1 MSVIIKAHFD
11 GKTIVPD
18 SEVDLPPDQP
28 LEVEV
33 RLLPKKGR
41 RSRVSKTVGKKL
53 DITSLP
59 FFGMWADREDIKSGA
74 EWVRKERENWS
85 NRHFS
90 AGS

>member
-18 SEVDLPPDQP
+18 SQVDIPANQP

-33 RLLPKKGR
+33 RLLPKKT
-41 RSRVSKTVGKKL
+41 SHTTMTKTANKKL

-59 FFGMWADREDIKSGA
+59 FFGMWSDREDMENST
-74 EWVRKERENWS
+74 EWVQKERENWK
-85 NRHFS
+85 NRNTS
-90 AGS
+90 TD